1 MLIALKKNWIML
13 YLKKL
18 QLNDFDPI
26 KRLVETN
33 VEKNA
38 RLMQKLI

>member
-1 MLIALKKNWIML
+1 ML

-38 RLMQKLI
+38 RLMQKLM